1 LNECFDELTNRS
13 IRYIRSFFRN
23 V

>member
-1 LNECFDELTNRS
+1 LNECFDELANRS